1 MRYGDHLH
9 QQMMWHMCMMYV
21 WWCDIWKTRNERLW
35 LRVTPSPC
43 PRISVAFFL
52 FFSFLFFSFLFFS
65 LSLSFLIGFFVFVR
79 ILFLIRFGFVFV
91 FVFNQF
97 SGRGE
102 WKAEFAARRRRVWW
116 SSSPALSAPSAWT
129 SAKKKLF
136 FFRGAPYMR
145 GRKGEE
151 NKKGNEIHHFKR
163 RS

>member
-1 MRYGDHLH
+1 MRYGDHHH

-52 FFSFLFFSFLFFS
+52 FFSFLFPLSFFS
-65 LSLSFLIGFFVFVR
+65 NWVCCICSYFVSHSFWFWFCFC
-79 ILFLIRFGFVFV
+79 FY
-91 FVFNQF
+91 QF

-151 NKKGNEIHHFKR
+151 KKKGNEIHHFKR